1 MVASRLAAIPLVLW
15 VALSTLASEAGQ
27 AKRAGAPSAAARSGP
42 VAMIRIEGTVDVPSQ
57 EYLERALKVA
67 RDEGAQ
73 CLLILLNTPGG
84 LGDPMKAMTEDV
96 LNSEVPSIVYVSP
109 AGAFAISAGTYIT
122 LSANIAAM
130 HPATTIGAAHPVELL
145 SVPQPEQPTPEE
157 KRGKPAAAP
166 ATSVEMQKV
175 VNTFAEQA
183 KAIARERGRN
193 VDWAQQAVRESTVL
207 TAEEALRLHVIDIV
221 ARNTNDLLAQVDGRQ
236 VRLPDGHQV
245 TLHTLHAQV
254 VEIPPT
260 AKEGFLHVLAN
271 PNLLLVLL
279 VLAGMGIMFELQNPG
294 AILPGVIGG
303 LALLLALYS
312 MAVLPVR
319 YAGLGLILF
328 GMLLLL
334 AEVKVPSHGIL
345 TVGGIISFVLG
356 ALMLTDTSVAP
367 LLRVSWQVIIVM
379 TILVLVFFLF
389 VVGAGVRAHQRKV
402 RTGEEGMLGGKG
414 HALET
419 LRPVGEVMVLGE
431 RWRARATEGEIG
443 EGEEIEVVGQDGLT
457 LLVRKRAAG
466 QPKK

>member
-1 MVASRLAAIPLVLW
+1 MTSRLTAVLL
-15 VALSTLASEAGQ
+15 ALWASISAGLAAGQ
-27 AKRAGAPSAAARSGP
+27 TAGPVARSRAGP
-42 VAMIRIEGTVDVPSQ
+42 VAMIRIEGTIDVPSQ
-57 EYLERALKVA
+57 EYLERALRLA

-84 LGDPMKAMTEDV
+84 LGDPMLKMTGAL

-130 HPATTIGAAHPVELL
+130 HPATTIGAAHPVQLF
-145 SVPQPEQPTPEE
+145 SVPQPEEPAQTG
-157 KRGKPAAAP
+157 KGGKPP
-166 ATSVEMQKV
+166 VKPTGGVEMEKV
-175 VNTFAEQA
+175 VNTFAQQA
-183 KAIARERGRN
+183 KVIAQERGRN
-193 VDWAQQAVRESTVL
+193 VDWAQEAVRESKVL
-207 TAEEALRLHVIDIV
+207 TAQDALRLHVIDIV
-221 ARNTNDLLAQVDGRQ
+221 ARDTNDLLAQANGRQ
-236 VRLPDGHQV
+236 VTLPDRRKV
-245 TLHTLHAQV
+245 TLHTLGAAV

-334 AEVKVPSHGIL
+334 AEVKVPSHGVL
-345 TVGGIISFVLG
+345 TVGGVISFVLG

-367 LLRVSWQVIIVM
+367 LLKVSWQVIIVM
-379 TILVLVFFLF
+379 TVLVVLFFMF

-402 RTGEEGMLGGKG
+402 RTGEEGMLGGRG
-414 HALET
+414 HALGA
-419 LRPVGEVMVLGE
+419 LRPMGEVMVLGE
-431 RWRARATEGEIG
+431 RWRARAAEGEIG

-457 LLVRKRAAG
+457 LLVRKRAAP
-466 QPKK
+466 QQSSK